1 MLKAQIVTDGR
12 IRMTDA
18 ETIERLEEMQNYFSF
33 MTSGNRSETIDSS
46 IEAVKF
52 KSTIK
57 DIIDNTQNRIEG
69 INHIL
74 GAGTR
79 AAFDYIAESYADMYA
94 DIKREVEKCEDA
106 G

>member
-12 IRMTDA
+12 IRMTDE

-33 MTSGNRSETIDSS
+33 MTSGNRSETIDNA
-46 IEAVKF
+46 IKAVKF
-52 KSTIK
+52 QETIK
-57 DIIDNTQNRIEG
+57 DIIENAHNRIMELYGSLIIEG
-69 INHIL
+69 
-74 GAGTR
+74 
-79 AAFDYIAESYADMYA
+79 YADIFE